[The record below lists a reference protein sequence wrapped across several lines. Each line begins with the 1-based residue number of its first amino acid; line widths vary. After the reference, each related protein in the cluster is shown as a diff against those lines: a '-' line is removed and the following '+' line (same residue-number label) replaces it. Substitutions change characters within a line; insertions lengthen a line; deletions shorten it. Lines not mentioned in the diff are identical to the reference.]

1 MPDANRRR
9 YKNYKIKPTVID
21 TAILSLA
28 YGADGFFSVHRF
40 AHMIFNSASDVSLSL
55 PYMSLKNILQIT
67 ILRFLFYYSFKTL
80 VFFFFE
86 ANAKTC
92 RQYLNTVYSKELQ
105 NWLVFVQFSCR
116 SIVYT
121 ATQFLLY
128 STLRTYNC
136 VTHIRISK
144 LLFTFWLNRFLV
156 LRFHAA
162 FDIN

>member
-1 MPDANRRR
+1 MELMA
-9 YKNYKIKPTVID
+9 
-21 TAILSLA
+21 
-28 YGADGFFSVHRF
+28 FFVVHRF

-116 SIVYT
+116 RYRIYGDTISFVFNAMLYVCNAHAIV
-121 ATQFLLY
+121 L
-128 STLRTYNC
+128 
-136 VTHIRISK
+136 HIFAYQNYC
-144 LLFTFWLNRFLV
+144 L
-156 LRFHAA
+156 H
-162 FDIN
+162 FD

>member
-1 MPDANRRR
+1 MELMA
-9 YKNYKIKPTVID
+9 
-21 TAILSLA
+21 
-28 YGADGFFSVHRF
+28 FFVVHRF

-92 RQYLNTVYSKELQ
+92 RQYIWILFTRKNCRIDLSLYSLA
-105 NWLVFVQFSCR
+105 VGD
-116 SIVYT
+116 IVYT

-128 STLRTYNC
+128 STQCCMCAMHMQLCYTYS
-136 VTHIRISK
+136 HIKITVYILTK
-144 LLFTFWLNRFLV
+144 PIPCF
-156 LRFHAA
+156 A
-162 FDIN
+162 FSCRVRY